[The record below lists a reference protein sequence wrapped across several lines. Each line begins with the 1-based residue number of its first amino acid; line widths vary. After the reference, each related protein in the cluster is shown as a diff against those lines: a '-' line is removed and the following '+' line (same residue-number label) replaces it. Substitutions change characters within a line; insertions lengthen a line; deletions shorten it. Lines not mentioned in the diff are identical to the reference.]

1 MGQRLNIIVLAEGA
15 VDTEGKPIKSDA
27 VREVKFTPP
36 KYDHL
41 VNLLKY
47 SSSFQTD

>member
-27 VREVKFTPP
+27 VREVKLILSNRI
-36 KYDHL
+36 HH
-41 VNLLKY
+41 
-47 SSSFQTD
+47 